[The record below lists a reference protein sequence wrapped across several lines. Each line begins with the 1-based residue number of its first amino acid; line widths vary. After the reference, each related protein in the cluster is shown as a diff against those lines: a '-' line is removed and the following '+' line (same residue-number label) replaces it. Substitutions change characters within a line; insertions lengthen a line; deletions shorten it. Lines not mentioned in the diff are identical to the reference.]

1 MMLRSALLL
10 APLVLMACA
19 DPATRC
25 SRQANADLI
34 AIDAQIVQ
42 MERDV
47 ARGYRFEPEQEPETI
62 VKICNWP
69 KDPVLF
75 CAEQVRPARS
85 ARRVTITPEQGE
97 RDLAA
102 LRAERALAA
111 PKAAQALAQCSV

>member
-1 MMLRSALLL
+1 MIARFAIVF

-25 SRQANADLI
+25 VRAANSELKSL
-34 AIDAQIVQ
+34 DAQILR

-62 VKICNWP
+62 LRICNWP

-85 ARRVTITPEQGE
+85 ARRVEITPEQGA

-102 LRAERALAA
+102 LRTQREHAA
-111 PKAAQALAQCSV
+111 AKAAQALVQCS